1 MVDDRCALSG
11 PAAAL
16 TLLYDGGCPLCVRE
30 VKFLRKRDQS
40 GAICFVDVDSL
51 DYEPALHQ
59 NISYQQAMARIH
71 AIRSDGTVIKDVAV
85 FRAAY
90 ELIGLG
96 WLYAPTAWPLIGQ
109 LVNAL
114 YKLWARYRLPMTGRG
129 SLKQACDQRCTP
141 AS

>member
-1 MVDDRCALSG
+1 MDDDRCALSG
-11 PAAAL
+11 SATAL

-30 VKFLRKRDQS
+30 VKFLRKRDKS
-40 GAICFVDVDSL
+40 GAIRFVDVDSL

-59 NISYQQAMARIH
+59 NISYLQAMARMH

-96 WLYAPTAWPLIGQ
+96 WLYAPTAWPLVGP
-109 LVNAL
+109 LVDAL
-114 YKLWARYRLPMTGRG
+114 YKFWAQYRLPMTGRG
-129 SLKQACDQRCTP
+129 SLKQACNQRCTP